1 MNPWVV
7 AAVLVAAVLGLEAA
21 VVRYVL
27 GRGLP
32 APDAGERDPERET
45 AGAATDDDG
54 KPESGVRCR
63 GCGTVNEEA
72 AMVRYCWQCLAR
84 L

>member
-32 APDAGERDPERET
+32 APDAGERDPER
-45 AGAATDDDG
+45 
-54 KPESGVRCR
+54 
-63 GCGTVNEEA
+63 
-72 AMVRYCWQCLAR
+72 
-84 L
+84 